1 MIGRQK
7 LKQAVSLRI
16 GLDRGYYLG
25 TVARE
30 KAQALTRIL
39 EEASPQEWMEYTERI
54 K

>member
-7 LKQAVSLRI
+7 LSQAVSLKI

-30 KAQALTRIL
+30 KAGALESL
-39 EEASPQEWMEYTERI
+39 LDGASPEELLEYDNRI